1 MILNLVDGSKQA
13 VEKMKAQNINLW
25 PEQDKQPPMPKDISL
40 LESDELSALFTRL
53 TAWSN
58 FVAGQLAAS
67 QVDEKVLEKRRDML
81 EAKLLIMKDTSKV
94 KGERVT
100 MMKAQVM
107 ADPDFIDVEER
118 YMNAYAYRKMLE
130 VVYNNFERDVALV
143 SREITRRTNDV
154 RTGRKDKFNT

>member
-1 MILNLVDGSKQA
+1 MLNLGDGSKQA
-13 VEKMKAQNINLW
+13 VDKMKEQNINLW

-107 ADPDFIDVEER
+107 SDPGFMEIEER
-118 YMNAYAYRKMLE
+118 YMGAYAYRKMLE

-154 RTGRKDKFNT
+154 RTGRKDKFTL

>member
-1 MILNLVDGSKQA
+1 
-13 VEKMKAQNINLW
+13 MKAQNINLW

-107 ADPDFIDVEER
+107 ADPDFMEIEER

>member
-1 MILNLVDGSKQA
+1 MMLNLGDGSKQA
-13 VEKMKAQNINLW
+13 VEKMKEQNINLW

>member
-1 MILNLVDGSKQA
+1 MINLGDGSKQA
-13 VEKMKAQNINLW
+13 VDKMKEQNINLW

-81 EAKLLIMKDTSKV
+81 EAKLLIMKDTSKI

-107 ADPDFIDVEER
+107 ADPDFMEIEER

-154 RTGRKDKFNT
+154 RTGRKDKYGT

>member
-1 MILNLVDGSKQA
+1 MLNLGDGSKQA
-13 VEKMKAQNINLW
+13 VEKMREQNINLW

-107 ADPDFIDVEER
+107 ADPDFMDVEER
-118 YMNAYAYRKMLE
+118 YMSAYAYRKMLE

>member
-1 MILNLVDGSKQA
+1 MLNLGDGSKQA

-25 PEQDKQPPMPKDISL
+25 PEQDKQPHMPKDISL